1 MSSTVSNRY
10 GGNVSRSISTSGSF
24 VHPELESNENNE
36 AELVSVSWNQDSS
49 CFVAGTSHVAGSIH
63 YYPATRG
70 CLPFLSLRVRVVG
83 EDSHSTENEALLTQP
98 R

>member
-49 CFVAGTSHVAGSIH
+49 CFVAGTSHGFRII
-63 YYPATRG
+63 
-70 CLPFLSLRVRVVG
+70 
-83 EDSHSTENEALLTQP
+83 
-98 R
+98 